1 MAPAFNEG
9 HVAAEFRRTA
19 VTVGIKADFLAGLG
33 KGGKIEIRTFIA
45 AVGDAVRKERMA
57 ISIDEPVAT
66 VDFAESDRLRSGVS
80 IAGKDESAGR

>member
-9 HVAAEFRRTA
+9 HVAAEFRRAA
-19 VTVGIKADFLAGLG
+19 VTVGVKTDFLAGLG

-66 VDFAESDRLRSGVS
+66 VDFADSDRLRSGVS